1 MFNKMFGS
9 LRLNNSAFNKYFL
22 AASLIF
28 FIFAANHVYST
39 WKEYM
44 SRELSYAVILAESTG
59 AFISHDQISSLHQ
72 TNDPEHNDRYIFLKK
87 SLQKIEDTVP
97 QVSSAYLLSKIN
109 GKPHYLVGSANQE
122 KVDGASGTAIFPPE
136 KEDRVLQFFEGGTPS
151 LDGYVHND
159 GEITSVYAPVP
170 DKTKSDAVA
179 VIGIDY
185 YTKALRAEAMKR
197 VLSSTMT
204 VLALFILLLAGYMII
219 IKNVRIQTI
228 GEKLE
233 ESETLLDNVFQRIPV
248 GIAAGNTFG
257 NFSVVNPTFE
267 KIIGWTKEQLKD
279 CDWKKITHPED
290 LPLNVEKY
298 ERFIRGETNEYSLN
312 KRVQKADGQY
322 SWISLDVAALI
333 ESKEDDRLH
342 MWIVQDINERELA
355 KQALEESERSKSVL
369 LANLPGMAYR
379 CLYDPEWTMLF
390 VSDGCFE
397 LTGYRPED
405 LVSSKTLPFSDL
417 IKEEYKQMLWL
428 EWERVLAL
436 HKAFKSEYAITTA
449 SGESKWVLETGQGV
463 YRSDG
468 SVEAIEGII
477 IDITNLKKK
486 EEEICYINDH
496 DRLTDL
502 YNRQYFEKKLSEMNR
517 EENLPITVLVADI
530 NGLHLINEAFG
541 QHEGDLVIVK
551 SSWMIRNCCREE
563 DTIARIGGDEFGIIM
578 PMTGKDQAHELL
590 DSIKNECKSYNENNR
605 SKSPEINIS
614 MGYATISD
622 ELQPAEEALKTAN
635 EYMRNRKLFSQQSS
649 YSDIIN
655 SIMTTVYEK
664 SQETE
669 RHAERL
675 SELST
680 RVGRMLNLM
689 EKDLGELQLLG
700 MLHDIGKIGID
711 DKILNKPGMLTED
724 EWVVMKRHP
733 EIGYRIAMASHK
745 LARIADYIL
754 AHHERWDGSG
764 YPKGL
769 KGEDI
774 PLLSRILAV
783 ADAYDAMTE
792 DRVYRKAM
800 SKEQAIEE
808 IRRNSG
814 RQFDPLIA
822 KIFIDSVLTEE
833 DCSSSIS

>member
-1 MFNKMFGS
+1 MFKKTIGS
-9 LRLNNSAFNKYFL
+9 MRLNNSAFNKYFL

-28 FIFAANHVYST
+28 FILAANHVYST
-39 WKEYM
+39 WEEYM

-59 AFISHDQISSLHQ
+59 AFISQDQISSLNQ
-72 TNDPEHNDRYIFLKK
+72 TNDLENNPRYVFLKK
-87 SLQKIEDTVP
+87 SLQNLENSVP
-97 QVSSAYLLSKIN
+97 QVSSAYLLTKRD
-109 GKPHYLVGSANQE
+109 GKVHYLVDSGNRE
-122 KVDGASGTAIFPPE
+122 KMNDAADTAIFPNE
-136 KEDRVLQFFEGGTPS
+136 KEDHILQFFEGGTPS
-151 LDGYVHND
+151 PNGSVHND
-159 GEITSVYAPVP
+159 GVITSVYAPVL
-170 DKTKSDAVA
+170 DGSKGDAVA

-185 YTKALRAEAMKR
+185 YTKDLRAEAMKR
-197 VLSSTMT
+197 VINSTMT
-204 VLALFILLLAGYMII
+204 VLAFFILLVAAYMII
-219 IKNVRIQTI
+219 IKNVCIQSI

-233 ESETLLDNVFQRIPV
+233 KSETLLNNVFQRIPV
-248 GIAAGNTFG
+248 GIAAGNSFG
-257 NFSVVNPTFE
+257 NFTVINPTFE

-279 CDWKKITHPED
+279 CDWRKITHPDD

-298 ERFIRGETNEYSLN
+298 EKFTSGETNEYSLN
-312 KRVQKADGQY
+312 KRVQKPDGSY
-322 SWISLDVAALI
+322 SWISLDVADLTG
-333 ESKEDDRLH
+333 SGKDDRLN

-369 LANLPGMAYR
+369 LTNLPGMAYR
-379 CLYDPEWTMLF
+379 CLYNPEWTMLF
-390 VSDGCFE
+390 VSNGCYE

-405 LVSSKTLPFSDL
+405 LIRSKTLSFNDL
-417 IKEEYKQMLWL
+417 IKEEYRQMLWL
-428 EWERVLAL
+428 EWERVLAR
-436 HKAFKSEYAITTA
+436 HKTFKSEYAITTA

-477 IDITNLKKK
+477 IDTTNLKEK
-486 EEEICYINDH
+486 EEEIRYINEH

-502 YNRQYFEKKLSEMNR
+502 YNRQYFEKKLSEMNKK
-517 EENLPITVLVADI
+517 EKLPLTVLVADI

-541 QHEGDLVIVK
+541 QHEGDIVIVK
-551 SSWMIRNCCREE
+551 ASWMIRNCCREE
-563 DTIARIGGDEFGIIM
+563 DIIARIGGDEFGIIL
-578 PMTGKDQAHELL
+578 PITSNEEAHELL
-590 DSIKNECKSYNENNR
+590 DSIKNECTSYNGSNR
-605 SKSPEINIS
+605 ANSPEITIS
-614 MGYATISD
+614 MGYATIFD

-635 EYMRNRKLFSQQSS
+635 DYMRNRKLFSQQSS

-689 EKDLGELQLLG
+689 EKDIGELQLLG

-711 DKILNKPGMLTED
+711 NKILNKPGTLTED
-724 EWVVMKRHP
+724 EWVIMKRHP

-808 IRRNSG
+808 IRRNAG
-814 RQFDPLIA
+814 IQFDPLIA
-822 KIFIDSVLTEE
+822 KIFIESVLMEE
-833 DCSSSIS
+833 DCSSAIS